1 MRGSDSQQGALFSY
15 LSPAELIPAQHP
27 LRGIRVWVD
36 RVLTTLSPRFADLY
50 PRHGR
55 PSIPPEQLLRALLL
69 QLLYSIRSERQLV
82 EQIHYNLLFRW
93 FVGLSFE
100 QPVWDATSLTKNR
113 DRFLEGDI
121 ARAFFKAVV
130 AEIRAQN
137 WASNDHFSVDG
148 TLLEAWASHKSF
160 RPKQAPPPPDPDSP
174 SNPTVD
180 FRGEKRSNATHVS
193 HTDPDALLAKQSKGK
208 EAKLSYAGHV
218 LVENRHGL
226 VVDAELTPAHG
237 HAEHDALLWM
247 AERLEG
253 DHRVTLGGDKAYD
266 DARLVEQLRRMK
278 ITPHVAQ
285 NDKAPGGSA
294 IDART
299 TRQPGYELSQ
309 RKRKRVEEV
318 FGWMKTVGLLR
329 KLRHRG
335 HRKVAWMFTFTAAVY
350 NLVRM
355 RTLEAAAPAA

>member
-1 MRGSDSQQGALFSY
+1 MRGSVSQQGALFSY
-15 LSPAELIPAQHP
+15 LSSADLIPAQHP

-93 FVGLSFE
+93 FVGLSFD
-100 QPVWDATSLTKNR
+100 QPVWDATSFTKNR
-113 DRFLEGDI
+113 ERFLEGDV
-121 ARAFFKAVV
+121 ARAFFDAVV
-130 AEIRAQN
+130 AEIRTQH

-160 RPKQAPPPPDPDSP
+160 RPKQSPPPSSP
-174 SNPTVD
+174 SDAGSASNPTVD

-193 HTDPDALLAKQSKGK
+193 HTDPDALLAKKSKGK

-218 LVENRHGL
+218 LMENRHGL
-226 VVDAELTPAHG
+226 VIDAELTPAHG
-237 HAEHDALLWM
+237 HAEHDALLLM
-247 AERLEG
+247 AERLG
-253 DHRVTLGGDKAYD
+253 GSRRVTVGGDKAYD
-266 DARLVEQLRRMK
+266 DANLVEQLRQMK

-285 NDKAPGGSA
+285 NDRAPGGSA

-299 TRQPGYELSQ
+299 TRQPG
-309 RKRKRVEEV
+309 
-318 FGWMKTVGLLR
+318 
-329 KLRHRG
+329 
-335 HRKVAWMFTFTAAVY
+335 
-350 NLVRM
+350 
-355 RTLEAAAPAA
+355 